1 VTGAAVGFAT
11 ANARKER
18 HLKVLALQR
27 RRVGDILMTTPALR
41 ALRARFPQARVTY
54 VCEPLFSPILRGN
67 GDVETLMAFDP
78 GSTLRRHVR
87 LGAALRARRFDLA
100 LDFEGSAWSGAL
112 AAASGATR
120 RIGLRSSALPPAYT
134 DRVASREAS
143 SGYAAVE
150 KLLLLEPLGI
160 DVRAVNP
167 RPVLSTTERARDW
180 ARRTLETGGIGSGEL
195 LLTLAPGSR
204 APHLSWPL
212 ASFARLLDLLAA
224 SHDVAVVLFPWSG
237 DKSLGAEIARLTSV
251 PLFQLDTTPS
261 LRQMAALLDRADLH
275 LGNESAATHMASA
288 LGTATLTLYA
298 PGLRR
303 RWSLTGDPL
312 QVGLEPAT
320 SPGTGSGSSAREGDL
335 PIARIT
341 PEAANAALL
350 ALEAYLPRLRAARRT
365 PSSTIAGQ
373 LPAARLQ
380 PVETRRAGGRAPI
393 AGEARRELRPGV
405 AGEGAPGLPLG
416 GG

>member
-1 VTGAAVGFAT
+1 M
-11 ANARKER
+11 
-18 HLKVLALQR
+18 KVLALQR

-54 VCEPLFSPILRGN
+54 VCEPLFSPILRAN
-67 GDVETLMAFDP
+67 GDVETLMPFDP
-78 GSTLRRHVR
+78 GARLRRHVR
-87 LGAALRARRFDLA
+87 LAAALRARRFDLA

-134 DRVASREAS
+134 DRVAGREAK

-160 DVRAVNP
+160 DVRTVNP
-167 RPVLSTTERARDW
+167 RPVLSTNERARDW

-195 LLTLAPGSR
+195 LLTLAPGAR

-212 ASFARLLDLLAA
+212 VSFARLLNVLAA
-224 SHDVAVVLFPWSG
+224 SHGVAVVLFPWSG

-288 LGTATLTLYA
+288 LGTATLTFYA

-312 QVGLEPAT
+312 QVGLEPAAV
-320 SPGTGSGSSAREGDL
+320 PGTGSGPSTREAD
-335 PIARIT
+335 PPVARIT
-341 PEAANAALL
+341 PEEAYAAVV
-350 ALEAYLPRLRAARRT
+350 ALEVYLPRLRAARRT
-365 PSSTIAGQ
+365 PSTTIAGQ
-373 LPAARLQ
+373 LPAARLL
-380 PVETRRAGGRAPI
+380 PVETRRAAGRA
-393 AGEARRELRPGV
+393 AAES
-405 AGEGAPGLPLG
+405 
-416 GG
+416 